1 MYFHFFLLVFAAL
14 FLFALAITV
23 IAEFTDV
30 KWVEKIIRVGE
41 GLGRVT
47 FVAIAITFI
56 LVEGIPMLAAWY
68 KREMRIKGREEGRAE
83 NQRVWKLW
91 LEELEAWEQR
101 KASTESDGKTFTEP
115 RPCPP
120 SDD

>member
-1 MYFHFFLLVFAAL
+1 
-14 FLFALAITV
+14 
-23 IAEFTDV
+23 
-30 KWVEKIIRVGE
+30 
-41 GLGRVT
+41 
-47 FVAIAITFI
+47 
-56 LVEGIPMLAAWY
+56 MLAAWY

-83 NQRVWKLW
+83 KQRAWKLW

-101 KASTESDGKTFTEP
+101 KASVESDGKTFTEP

>member
-1 MYFHFFLLVFAAL
+1 
-14 FLFALAITV
+14 
-23 IAEFTDV
+23 
-30 KWVEKIIRVGE
+30 
-41 GLGRVT
+41 
-47 FVAIAITFI
+47 
-56 LVEGIPMLAAWY
+56 MLAAWY
-68 KREMRIKGREEGRAE
+68 KREMQIKAREEGRAE

-101 KASTESDGKTFTEP
+101 KVSAESDGKTFTEP